1 MQPSTGMAREIETM
15 HEFVHKP
22 HKFAL
27 EKEKMVLRCDDGAIY
42 EFGRAVDESET
53 YRLVRRFQPDGELS
67 TTKAI
72 LPAAVKQTVSDVLG
86 ENGWMK

>member
-1 MQPSTGMAREIETM
+1 MAREITSM

-42 EFGRAVDESET
+42 EFGRAVDESEA
-53 YRLVRRFQPDGELS
+53 YRLVRRFQPDGQLS
-67 TTKAI
+67 TSKAI
-72 LPAAVKQTVSDVLG
+72 LPAAVKETVSSVLG
-86 ENGWMK
+86 ESGWYK